1 MDTKEKEFIVIA
13 RCMLSKFQD
22 IQVIKAA
29 DKDAARET
37 WAKMNSLVG
46 ISVDARYT
54 DKVEIMTETEFD
66 KVRTQIRMA
75 NSGISMSLN
84 MPAKSTDVVPVNNLT
99 GKDLQEYKQALQ
111 DEIDQNK
118 FAKANNVD
126 VSQIYYDDND
136 KLRVSNST
144 EPPF

>member
-22 IQVIKAA
+22 IQVVKAA

-37 WAKMNSLVG
+37 WAKMNSLIG

-66 KVRTQIRMA
+66 KEKTQIRMA

-84 MPAKSTDVVPVNNLT
+84 MPAKSTDVVPINNLT
-99 GKDLQEYKQALQ
+99 GKDLQEYKQAVQ
-111 DEIDQNK
+111 DEIDQIK

-126 VSQIYYDDND
+126 VSQTYYDDND
-136 KLRVSNST
+136 NLRVSLTT

>member
-22 IQVIKAA
+22 VQVVKAA

-37 WAKMNSLVG
+37 WTKMNSLVG

-84 MPAKSTDVVPVNNLT
+84 MPAKSTDVVLINNLT
-99 GKDLQEYKQALQ
+99 GKDLQEYKQAVQ
-111 DEIDQNK
+111 DEIDQIK

-126 VSQIYYDDND
+126 VNQIYYDDND
-136 KLRVSNST
+136 NLRVSLTT

>member
-22 IQVIKAA
+22 VQVVKAA

-84 MPAKSTDVVPVNNLT
+84 MPAKSTDVVPVNNLP
-99 GKDLQEYKQALQ
+99 GKDLQEYNQAVQ
-111 DEIDQNK
+111 DEIDQIK

-126 VSQIYYDDND
+126 VNQIYYDDND
-136 KLRVSNST
+136 NLRVSLTT

>member
-22 IQVIKAA
+22 VQVVKAA

-99 GKDLQEYKQALQ
+99 GKDLQEYKQAVQ

-126 VSQIYYDDND
+126 VSQTYYDDND
-136 KLRVSNST
+136 NLRVSLTT